1 MSSLPDCS
9 KLCMSES
16 VGCPVDTCRYWIDYE
31 KENNC
36 SLVSVELNGPMSL
49 VQIAERL
56 NLSFVRISQIENKV
70 KKKLRTNKD
79 LLNLLIN

>member
-1 MSSLPDCS
+1 MSDG
-9 KLCMSES
+9 K
-16 VGCPVDTCRYWIDYE
+16 CPHCHGDIERCWIDYPE
-31 KENNC
+31 DNNC
-36 SLVSVELNGPMSL
+36 IHVSIAKNGPMSL